1 MGTPLPP
8 LLGVVGREG
17 GRATWSGRVPFAD
30 GNGGTE
36 PLDCEGE
43 RMRRF
48 GKGDARDMRV
58 EEAVLGCQTSAYSDA
73 NFDQASC
80 VHQLVLTTVACSL
93 FRLAPSMPDYVP
105 LPGSDI
111 PPFLRMEGQNLV
123 FDHGPLGVAH
133 CFWRNSS
140 QVTKAVLLFIPGM
153 VQGNPGLIGFYDQFF
168 DLLHAAHHGLAIFG
182 HAHLGHTPASVVGH
196 KSAEHDIKAQ
206 IQWLFKRPIPWIVS
220 RVSPLARAVPLGLL
234 FARWP
239 KALVLVLRS
248 LVHSPSSIYAC
259 LSMAGEEMKVIRTLD
274 SALLDEHKARICVY
288 LAAQDDWVDRHKNE
302 ITPFFEDSSN
312 LFYDSSSPVPH
323 AFCLHHSKEVADQC
337 SLWLQQIDL

>member
-1 MGTPLPP
+1 
-8 LLGVVGREG
+8 
-17 GRATWSGRVPFAD
+17 
-30 GNGGTE
+30 
-36 PLDCEGE
+36 
-43 RMRRF
+43 
-48 GKGDARDMRV
+48 
-58 EEAVLGCQTSAYSDA
+58 
-73 NFDQASC
+73 
-80 VHQLVLTTVACSL
+80 
-93 FRLAPSMPDYVP
+93 
-105 LPGSDI
+105 
-111 PPFLRMEGQNLV
+111 
-123 FDHGPLGVAH
+123 
-133 CFWRNSS
+133 
-140 QVTKAVLLFIPGM
+140 M

-206 IQWLFKRPIPWIVS
+206 IQSATEALDAVRGAFSGQTKIILCGHSVGSWITLQVLKARPSTVHRSILLCPTILQIADTPNGRRLSWLFKRPIPWIVS